1 MSGPSTTPE
10 QRFTVQAPEGR
21 VLDVLVSGPGDGL
34 PLVFHTGTPAG
45 LVGFGPIADAASA
58 RGLRTVLYSRPGYG
72 GSTPQPGRL
81 VADAAADVELILE
94 RVDADEFITAGW
106 SGGGPHALACAALLP
121 VRCLAAASIAGA
133 APSDSP
139 GLDWLAGMAEENV
152 AEFGAALAG
161 EADLTRFLDAVAP
174 ALRGIGAAEVADGLG
189 GLVSDADKAVLTG
202 EFAEYLA
209 ASLRAALSTGIDGWR
224 DDDLAFTRDWG
235 LSLAALGHATPVAI
249 WQGDQDRMVP
259 GAHASWL
266 AENIPRARL
275 RLLPGEGH
283 LTLMVK
289 EFGRILDD
297 LMDLAR
303 LSRPSRPVPVAD
315 EEGHDA

>member
-1 MSGPSTTPE
+1 MPGPSATP
-10 QRFTVQAPEGR
+10 QRFTVQAPGGR
-21 VLDVLVSGPGDGL
+21 VLDVLVSGPGDGR
-34 PLVFHTGTPAG
+34 PLVLHTGTPAG
-45 LVGFGPIADAASA
+45 LVDFAPIADAAAA

-94 RVDADEFITAGW
+94 RVGADEFITAGW

-133 APSDSP
+133 APNDSP

-152 AEFGAALAG
+152 EEFRAALAG
-161 EADLTRFLDAVAP
+161 EADLTTFLDAAAP
-174 ALRGIGAAEVADGLG
+174 ALRSIGAAEVADGLG
-189 GLVSDADKAVLTG
+189 GLLSDVDKAVLTG
-202 EFAEYLA
+202 DLAEYLA
-209 ASLRAALSTGIDGWR
+209 AALRAALSTGVAGWR

-235 LSLAALGHATPVAI
+235 LSLDALGHATPVAI

-259 GAHASWL
+259 AAHASWL

-275 RLLPGEGH
+275 HLLPGEGH
-283 LTLMVK
+283 LTLMTK
-289 EFGRILDD
+289 EFGQILDD

-303 LSRPSRPVPVAD
+303 VSRP
-315 EEGHDA
+315 

>member
-1 MSGPSTTPE
+1 MSRPSTTPQ

-21 VLDVLVSGPGDGL
+21 VLDVLVSGPDDGL

-152 AEFGAALAG
+152 TEFRAALAG
-161 EADLTRFLDAVAP
+161 EADLTRFLDAAAP

-235 LSLAALGHATPVAI
+235 LSLSALGHATPVAI

-303 LSRPSRPVPVAD
+303 VSRPPRPVPVAD